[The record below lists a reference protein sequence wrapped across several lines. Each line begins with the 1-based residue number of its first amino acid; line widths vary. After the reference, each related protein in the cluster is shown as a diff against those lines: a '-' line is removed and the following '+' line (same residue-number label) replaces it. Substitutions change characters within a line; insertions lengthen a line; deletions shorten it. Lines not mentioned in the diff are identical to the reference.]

1 MSKKT
6 RIAFQEWLISKG
18 RNIGAAGAD
27 GIIGKETKQAV
38 YNMFFELRAKA
49 ITDTELKQ
57 ISNQLG
63 DVSGT
68 ARIRAVAEIESA
80 GSGWFNTGHVKILYE
95 RHKFWIYNDD
105 SSAPKSTFF
114 NYPDSGNYTTD
125 ANKNDINDS
134 WEKLLRACEYDPM
147 GAFMSVSMGKFQVMG
162 FHYKDMGFENPWD
175 MLLSLVANEVNHYN
189 LLVKYV
195 LINNLKGAFLKID
208 GKSENCVAFAKGYNG
223 KGYAKYSYHSKIA
236 TAYSKYKAKGF

>member
-6 RIAFQEWLISKG
+6 RVDYQNWLLSKG
-18 RNIGAAGAD
+18 CFIGNSGAD
-27 GIIGKETKQAV
+27 GIIGKATKEAT
-38 YNMFFELRAKA
+38 YKLFADLKAKA
-49 ITDTELKQ
+49 VTDSQLEDFSLT
-57 ISNQLG
+57 LG
-63 DVSGT
+63 DNTGT
-68 ARIRAVAEIESA
+68 ARIRAVAEVES
-80 GSGWFNTGHVKILYE
+80 GGFGWFDTGHVKVLYE
-95 RHKFWIYNDD
+95 RHKFWKYNDD

-162 FHYKDMGFENPWD
+162 YHYKDMGFENPWD
-175 MLLSLVANEVNHYN
+175 MMLSLVANEVNHYN

-195 LINNLKGAFLKID
+195 LVNNLKNAFLKID
-208 GKSENCVAFAKGYNG
+208 TKAENCVAFAKAYNG
-223 KGYAKYSYHSKIA
+223 PAYSKYSYHSKIA
-236 TAYSKYKAKGF
+236 GAYSKYKLKGF